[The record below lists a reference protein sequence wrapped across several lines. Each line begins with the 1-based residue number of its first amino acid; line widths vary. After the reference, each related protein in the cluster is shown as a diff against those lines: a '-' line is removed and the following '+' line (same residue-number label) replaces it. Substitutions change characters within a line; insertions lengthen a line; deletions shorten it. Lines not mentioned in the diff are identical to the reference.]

1 MAKKPILARIRAVN
15 LKGRH
20 LDVAPSSLTLLIGE
34 NATGKTAVREAIVL
48 ALMGRHPE
56 FGKLGKSILRLAGT
70 GPSLSCKVE
79 LTDGRCFESTWKRR
93 GGSAGRNLGEQ
104 RIELLDAQLDFDTF
118 RRAKPTA
125 RQEILEGLLGQDD
138 EALDSRERERA
149 RDLLAERDLN
159 VPLQEAEDWLSAL
172 QEDCSERA
180 LNAKHEAHIEGDA
193 LLELMSRPV
202 PENAPSP
209 EQLDEAEKR
218 FEHAT
223 REEAQAALKL
233 GTLNERIR
241 SAPERPAGQPPDRAA
256 LDELDGRIENLEARD
271 DESASIEADW
281 QRLSV
286 RIETLRERRGD
297 GLAVEHDS
305 AALGDPPTEEELR
318 EANESER
325 DAQRKVMSLSEQLV
339 QNEKNCQQEQDRLEN
354 LLDERRCPT
363 CGAEG
368 ENLAAAVR
376 SEIQKLN
383 DGQAIERERLENS
396 HREAEVAV
404 RECQVR
410 LDRLKMSVERSGEA
424 TRWTIDR
431 EIESLQTQIDALAD
445 PREARAG
452 LATKRTQLRA
462 SRRELR
468 DRLERWDA
476 WRGAAPPDE
485 LELENARVAHRE
497 AEELHKAAREARRE
511 LQHRADAVAAA
522 RVDRRRE
529 ERLKVEKERHDRDNK
544 AYREVSA
551 WAKERKR
558 ERAADRMAKLLQPA
572 NGILAGLGLG
582 ELAIEGTTIGIMPD
596 GGQPEDALRPLEVLS
611 SSETT
616 AVATAIQVA
625 IASQAELRLVVVD
638 DLNHLTS
645 TRKATFLSNL
655 RDAVD
660 AGIIDQAIALDHD
673 EHLAPE
679 GWTRF
684 DVEDVVT
691 RMLPEGA
698 C

>member
-20 LDVAPSSLTLLIGE
+20 LDVAPSALTLLIGE

-56 FGKLGKSILRLAGT
+56 FGKQGKSILRLAGT

-118 RRAKPTA
+118 RQAKPTA

-193 LLELMSRPV
+193 LLELMSRPA

-218 FEHAT
+218 FERAT

-241 SAPERPAGQPPDRAA
+241 SAPERPAGQPPDRTA

-325 DAQRKVMSLSEQLV
+325 DAQRKVISLSEQLV
-339 QNEKNCQQEQDRLEN
+339 QDEKNCQQEQDRLEN

-368 ENLAAAVR
+368 ENLAVAVR
-376 SEIQKLN
+376 SEIQKRN
-383 DGQAIERERLENS
+383 DRQAIERERLENS
-396 HREAEVAV
+396 RREAEVAV
-404 RECQVR
+404 HECQVR

-468 DRLERWDA
+468 DQLERWDA

-485 LELENARVAHRE
+485 LEVENARVAHRE
-497 AEELHKAAREARRE
+497 AEELHKAAREARGE
-511 LQHRADAVAAA
+511 LKHRADAVAAA
-522 RVDRRRE
+522 RVDRRHE
-529 ERLKVEKERHDRDNK
+529 ERLKVEKEKHDRDNK

-558 ERAADRMAKLLQPA
+558 ERAANRMAKLLQPA
-572 NGILAGLGLG
+572 NGILAGLQLG
-582 ELAIEGTTIGIMPD
+582 ELAIEGTTIGIKPD

-616 AVATAIQVA
+616 VVATAIQVA

-655 RDAVD
+655 RGAVD
-660 AGIIDQAIALDHD
+660 AGIIDQVIALDHD
-673 EHLAPE
+673 EHLEPE

-684 DVEDVVT
+684 DVEDVVKP
-691 RMLPEGA
+691 MLPEGA